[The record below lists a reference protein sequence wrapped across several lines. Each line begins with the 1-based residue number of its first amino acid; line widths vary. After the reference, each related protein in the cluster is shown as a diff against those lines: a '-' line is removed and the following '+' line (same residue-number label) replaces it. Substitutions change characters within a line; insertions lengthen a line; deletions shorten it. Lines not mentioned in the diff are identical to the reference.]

1 MPQPPANGTALITGA
16 TAGLGAGF
24 ARQLA
29 AQGYDLVLV
38 ARDGRRLTEV
48 AGDLTARHRVTATP
62 LVADLATDEGCAAVE
77 QRLRATDEPVE
88 LLVNNAGFSLNT
100 PFIRSTAADEA
111 RLLHVN
117 VEAVMRLT
125 LAVLPGMAERGHGDV
140 INVSSVAGFFA
151 VMPGSTYPA
160 TKAWVTN
167 FSQSVALSVRHKGI
181 RVMALC
187 PGFVRTEFHRRAGID
202 PTATPRWL
210 WLDVDAVVRDALRDL
225 RRGALVSV
233 PDWRYKL
240 AVALGRH
247 APSALL
253 RRVPRL
259 TRGR

>member
-1 MPQPPANGTALITGA
+1 MPQPPTASTALITGA
-16 TAGLGAGF
+16 TQGLGAGF

-38 ARDGRRLTEV
+38 ARNGERLAQV
-48 AGDLTARHRVTATP
+48 CADLAARHGIVATA

-77 QRLRATDEPVE
+77 ERLRAGDEPVD

-100 PFIRSTAADEA
+100 PFIRSTAADQT
-111 RLLHVN
+111 RLLRVN

-125 LAVLPGMAERGHGDV
+125 LAVLPGMVDRRRGDV

-151 VMPGSTYPA
+151 VLPGSTYPA

-167 FSQSVALSVRHKGI
+167 FSQSVAHSVCHHGV

-187 PGFVRTEFHRRAGID
+187 PGFVRTQFHRRAGID
-202 PTATPRWL
+202 MSTAPNWV
-210 WLDVDAVVRDALRDL
+210 WLDVDSVVRDALKDL
-225 RRGALVSV
+225 RRGARVSV

-247 APSALL
+247 APLALL
-253 RRVPRL
+253 QRVARH